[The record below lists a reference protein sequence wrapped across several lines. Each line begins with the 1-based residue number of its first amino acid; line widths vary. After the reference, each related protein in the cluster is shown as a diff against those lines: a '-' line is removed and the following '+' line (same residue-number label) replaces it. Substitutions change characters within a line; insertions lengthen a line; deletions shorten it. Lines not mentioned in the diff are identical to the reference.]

1 MQIGQYIL
9 GKNLGIG
16 AFGKVKLAT
25 HAITGHKVAV
35 KILNKGKIKQL
46 GMEEKVQREINIL
59 HLCTHP
65 HIIRLYEV
73 IDTPTDIFLVN
84 EYVSGGELFDYIVSK
99 GRLSADEAR
108 NFFHQIISG
117 VEYCHFQ
124 KIVHRDLKPEN
135 LLLDS
140 NLNIKIAD
148 FGLSNLMRDGDFL
161 RTSCGSPNYAAP
173 EVISGHLYAGPEV
186 DVWSCGVIL
195 YALLCGSLPFDDESI
210 PNLFKKIKS
219 GMYSLPSHLSQLAR
233 NLIPRMLEV
242 DPMKRITIPEI
253 RLHPWFQHKL
263 PPYLRHPP
271 EQMEKQERVI
281 DSQVIDEVL
290 KLPFHRAYSGL
301 ANPNGLNNN
310 HQHHHHQQPLSVI
323 TRELVEAAAAL
334 EDNRENDAPKLVRDL
349 RVAYELILDHK
360 HTRLRVMEVARAIRE
375 AASATPP
382 AFSPGG
388 SRSATPRGYNHNHS
402 YSGMNSTGYGSSV
415 SSHSPPGGQAHS
427 LQNQGQTT
435 RFAEEAARMLMQP
448 GGVSGSSGSYAQS
461 PGYPHHSQQ
470 LPPTSPSAGGSTNS
484 PQPVVQMQYSI
495 PGNVGM
501 IAQHQHGRRN
511 RRWYLGIQS
520 KKDPAH
526 VMTEVYKALMALG
539 CEWLQLSS
547 YRIKCRW
554 RPNDR
559 RGRNSGVAGA
569 DNRMNVP
576 HGATSGG
583 YGRMPTPMAGGE
595 TPEGAWN
602 RQQHMNH
609 LGGNGSSDDPNEM
622 FADGEE
628 MQGNDNGSGKPHS
641 SMTVISGKEGIEIPI
656 PNLCTPDYTIK
667 IGLTLYK
674 VQQNIYLLDFQKM
687 TGDAFSFMT
696 LCANIITELK
706 TLSAASRQQQAMLA
720 QQQAANAALGGGLPP
735 PSSGQSQ
742 QRVQAPVP
750 PSH

>member
-1 MQIGQYIL
+1 M
-9 GKNLGIG
+9 
-16 AFGKVKLAT
+16 
-25 HAITGHKVAV
+25 TGHKVAV
-35 KILNKGKIKQL
+35 KILNKAKIKQL

-99 GRLSADEAR
+99 GRLSSDEAR
-108 NFFHQIISG
+108 NFFHQIVSG

-271 EQMEKQERVI
+271 ELIEKQERSV
-281 DSQVIDEVL
+281 DPQVIDEVM
-290 KLPFHRAYSGL
+290 KLPFHKAYEHLNGTSSH
-301 ANPNGLNNN
+301 NPLNNA
-310 HQHHHHQQPLSVI
+310 HMAQHPLIS
-323 TRELVEAAAAL
+323 RELVEAAAAL
-334 EDNRENDAPKLVRDL
+334 EDSRENDAPKVIRDL

-360 HTRLRVMEVARAIRE
+360 HTRLRVMEVARAIQE

-382 AFSPGG
+382 AFSPGTSRGASPGGKSASGYSSRG
-388 SRSATPRGYNHNHS
+388 SSYMQNSSSPSTSQDANIRVPDEVSQMIMANSGAKGSGSMNLQQPTSRTPPSLAMTGRSSGSATP
-402 YSGMNSTGYGSSV
+402 V
-415 SSHSPPGGQAHS
+415 
-427 LQNQGQTT
+427 L
-435 RFAEEAARMLMQP
+435 
-448 GGVSGSSGSYAQS
+448 
-461 PGYPHHSQQ
+461 
-470 LPPTSPSAGGSTNS
+470 
-484 PQPVVQMQYSI
+484 QMQSSI

-501 IAQHQHGRRN
+501 IAQHQHGRRT

-526 VMTEVYKALMALG
+526 VMTEVYKALMALR

-554 RPNDR
+554 RPNL
-559 RGRNSGVAGA
+559 GKGN
-569 DNRMNVP
+569 
-576 HGATSGG
+576 TSGD
-583 YGRMPTPMAGGE
+583 RHRSRTMPQPMAGGE
-595 TPEGAWN
+595 TPDAAWAQN
-602 RQQHMNH
+602 PTS
-609 LGGNGSSDDPNEM
+609 LD
-622 FADGEE
+622 
-628 MQGNDNGSGKPHS
+628 NDNDMNIDDDSPEGGMK
-641 SMTVISGKEGIEIPI
+641 VISGSDGHFIQV
-656 PNLCTPDYTIK
+656 PNLNTPDYCIK

-706 TLSAASRQQQAMLA
+706 TLSAASKQLLA
-720 QQQAANAALGGGLPP
+720 QQQAAMAQQQAALQQQQQAGA
-735 PSSGQSQ
+735 SGT
-742 QRVQAPVP
+742 
-750 PSH
+750 HK

>member
-1 MQIGQYIL
+1 
-9 GKNLGIG
+9 
-16 AFGKVKLAT
+16 VKLAT
-25 HAITGHKVAV
+25 HAVTGHKVAV
-35 KILNKGKIKQL
+35 KILNKAKIKQL
-46 GMEEKVQREINIL
+46 GMDEKVQREINIL

-73 IDTPTDIFLVN
+73 LDTPTDIFLVN

-135 LLLDS
+135 LLLDA

-219 GMYSLPSHLSQLAR
+219 GMYSLPTHLSQLAR

-253 RLHPWFQHKL
+253 RTHPWFQHKL

-271 EQMEKQERVI
+271 ELIEKQERIVDHEVI
-281 DSQVIDEVL
+281 EEVM
-290 KLPFHRAYSGL
+290 KLPFHRAYGNASF
-301 ANPNGLNNN
+301 NNGMNGGINIP
-310 HQHHHHQQPLSVI
+310 HQQFPSGIV
-323 TRELVEAAAAL
+323 TTELVEKAASL
-334 EDNRENDAPKLVRDL
+334 EDSRDSDAPKLLRDL
-349 RVAYELILDHK
+349 RCAYELILDHK
-360 HTRLRVMEVARAIRE
+360 HTRLRVMEVARAIKE

-388 SRSATPRGYNHNHS
+388 SRGTTPGGHYNRYSAGNSYDGRNYSSNISYSSYSQSPTAAQATPS
-402 YSGMNSTGYGSSV
+402 Q
-415 SSHSPPGGQAHS
+415 QAR
-427 LQNQGQTT
+427 LAEETT
-435 RFAEEAARMLMQP
+435 RALMQP
-448 GGVSGSSGSYAQS
+448 AAPSPGLYAPMSHTPPASVSGMG
-461 PGYPHHSQQ
+461 HS
-470 LPPTSPSAGGSTNS
+470 A
-484 PQPVVQMQYSI
+484 VQMTSSI
-495 PGNVGM
+495 PGNTGM
-501 IAQHQHGRRN
+501 IAQYQHARRT

-547 YRIKCRW
+547 YRIKCKW
-554 RPNDR
+554 RPNLPRKPGAAHYRVPIAGGDTPQASFQANITDTAMDMDLDSKE
-559 RGRNSGVAGA
+559 RNPSLQVSGVDMSVLSPVEG
-569 DNRMNVP
+569 VP
-576 HGATSGG
+576 
-583 YGRMPTPMAGGE
+583 
-595 TPEGAWN
+595 
-602 RQQHMNH
+602 QQ
-609 LGGNGSSDDPNEM
+609 
-622 FADGEE
+622 
-628 MQGNDNGSGKPHS
+628 
-641 SMTVISGKEGIEIPI
+641 I
-656 PNLCTPDYTIK
+656 PNLSTAEYSVK

-696 LCANIITELK
+696 LCASIITELK
-706 TLSAASRQQQAMLA
+706 TLSAASKQQALLA
-720 QQQAANAALGGGLPP
+720 QQQQATNAHLQVNMQGRFPPAGPLPP
-735 PSSGQSQ
+735 K
-742 QRVQAPVP
+742 
-750 PSH
+750 

>member
-1 MQIGQYIL
+1 MDQTPIQIGQFIL

-25 HAITGHKVAV
+25 HAVTGHKVAV
-35 KILNKGKIKQL
+35 KILNKAKIKQL

-135 LLLDS
+135 LLLDA

-219 GMYSLPSHLSQLAR
+219 GMYSLPTHLSQLAK

-263 PPYLRHPP
+263 PPYLRYPP
-271 EQMEKQERVI
+271 ELMEKQERII
-281 DSQVIDEVL
+281 DQEVIDEVM
-290 KLPFHRAYSGL
+290 KLPFHKAYGNQNPSGIPSGAVNL
-301 ANPNGLNNN
+301 NGI
-310 HQHHHHQQPLSVI
+310 I
-323 TRELVEAAAAL
+323 TRELVERAAAL
-334 EDNRENDAPKLVRDL
+334 GDGRDSDAPKLLQDL
-349 RVAYELILDHK
+349 RCAYELILDHK
-360 HTRLRVMEVARAIRE
+360 HTRLRVMEVARAIQD

-382 AFSPGG
+382 AFSPGNSRGATPGGRYGG
-388 SRSATPRGYNHNHS
+388 SRFSAGSSYDGKTLTSIS
-402 YSGMNSTGYGSSV
+402 YSSRSQ
-415 SSHSPPGGQAHS
+415 SPTNAAPAQQAR
-427 LQNQGQTT
+427 L
-435 RFAEEAARMLMQP
+435 AEEATRALMTGSAQSQY
-448 GGVSGSSGSYAQS
+448 GGV
-461 PGYPHHSQQ
+461 
-470 LPPTSPSAGGSTNS
+470 
-484 PQPVVQMQYSI
+484 PQPPASMGSPPHPAIQMSSSI
-495 PGNVGM
+495 PGNTGIV
-501 IAQHQHGRRN
+501 AQHEHGRRT

-547 YRIKCRW
+547 YRIKCKW
-554 RPNDR
+554 RPNLK
-559 RGRNSGVAGA
+559 SK
-569 DNRMNVP
+569 
-576 HGATSGG
+576 SGG
-583 YGRMPTPMAGGE
+583 GMPFMTGSPIDPHRASWSQQRRFSGDAMETDDDMKEKSDRDLGGMQVLSSCDE
-595 TPEGAWN
+595 PPIDVPNLSTPEY
-602 RQQHMNH
+602 
-609 LGGNGSSDDPNEM
+609 S
-622 FADGEE
+622 
-628 MQGNDNGSGKPHS
+628 
-641 SMTVISGKEGIEIPI
+641 V
-656 PNLCTPDYTIK
+656 K

-674 VQQNIYLLDFQKM
+674 VQQNIYLLDFQKIS
-687 TGDAFSFMT
+687 GDAFSFMT

-706 TLSAASRQQQAMLA
+706 TLSAASRHALMA
-720 QQQAANAALGGGLPP
+720 QQQAALAQQQQGMETTRF
-735 PSSGQSQ
+735 PSG
-742 QRVQAPVP
+742 PVK
-750 PSH
+750 

>member
-1 MQIGQYIL
+1 MDQAPIQIGQFIL

-16 AFGKVKLAT
+16 AFGKVKEAT
-25 HAITGHKVAV
+25 HVVTGHKVAV
-35 KILNKGKIKQL
+35 KILNKAKIKQL

-73 IDTPTDIFLVN
+73 IDTPTDIFLVI
-84 EYVSGGELFDYIVSK
+84 EYVSNGELFDYIVSK

-108 NFFHQIISG
+108 NFFHQIVSG

-124 KIVHRDLKPEN
+124 KVVHRDLKPEN
-135 LLLDS
+135 LLLDE

-210 PNLFKKIKS
+210 PSLFKKIKS
-219 GMYSLPSHLSQLAR
+219 GMYSLPTHLSQLAK

-271 EQMEKQERVI
+271 ELMEKQERVV
-281 DSQVIDEVL
+281 DADVIEEVL
-290 KLPFHRAYSGL
+290 KLPFHKAYGTISH
-301 ANPNGLNNN
+301 NGSN
-310 HQHHHHQQPLSVI
+310 HMLEGGVNMAQHQFPHGVV
-323 TRELVEAAAAL
+323 TRELVERAAAL
-334 EDNRENDAPKLVRDL
+334 EDNRDSDTPKLLRDL
-349 RVAYELILDHK
+349 RCAYELILDHK
-360 HTRLRVMEVARAIRE
+360 HTRLRVMEVARAIKE
-375 AASATPP
+375 ATSATPP

-388 SRSATPRGYNHNHS
+388 SRGT
-402 YSGMNSTGYGSSV
+402 T
-415 SSHSPPGGQAHS
+415 PGGTQYGGLRYSSSGGSYDGRYGGNGPYSSSQSPTALSSNSPSNQAR
-427 LQNQGQTT
+427 L
-435 RFAEEAARMLMQP
+435 AEEATRALMQP
-448 GGVSGSSGSYAQS
+448 GAGHMQQSQQPPQSIGVSS
-461 PGYPHHSQQ
+461 H
-470 LPPTSPSAGGSTNS
+470 
-484 PQPVVQMQYSI
+484 PVVQMTSSI
-495 PGNVGM
+495 PGNTGM
-501 IAQHQHGRRN
+501 IAQHQHGRRT

-526 VMTEVYKALMALG
+526 VMTEVYKALTALD

-547 YRIKCRW
+547 YRIKCKW
-554 RPNDR
+554 RPNSER
-559 RGRNSGVAGA
+559 ARAG
-569 DNRMNVP
+569 M
-576 HGATSGG
+576 G
-583 YGRMPTPMAGGE
+583 YNTMPSAGGE
-595 TPEGAWN
+595 SIAAAMDTGGAMDMDVEKDKK
-602 RQQHMNH
+602 RTGVAPVSLMKVV
-609 LGGNGSSDDPNEM
+609 GGEKGHDVP
-622 FADGEE
+622 
-628 MQGNDNGSGKPHS
+628 
-641 SMTVISGKEGIEIPI
+641 VPI
-656 PNLCTPDYTIK
+656 LSTPDYAIK

-674 VQQNIYLLDFQKM
+674 VQQNIYLLDFQKK

-706 TLSAASRQQQAMLA
+706 TLSAASKQQALLA
-720 QQQAANAALGGGLPP
+720 QQQAAAAAAQQQAMQQGGFPQGIKK
-735 PSSGQSQ
+735 
-742 QRVQAPVP
+742 
-750 PSH
+750 